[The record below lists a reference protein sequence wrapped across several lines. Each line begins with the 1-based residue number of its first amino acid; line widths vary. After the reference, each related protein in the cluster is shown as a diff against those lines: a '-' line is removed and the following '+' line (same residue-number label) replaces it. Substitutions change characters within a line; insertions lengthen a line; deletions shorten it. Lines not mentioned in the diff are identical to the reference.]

1 MLTFCGGDIIVE
13 KIWQI
18 EEHRWSRECIACTF
32 QVQVPRGQQ
41 WGFSSI
47 WGEIWRLLCGH
58 IPRDSNSDG
67 LGWIG
72 STDEFGLRLEGR
84 EGGREGGIGFLGC
97 SQKHTRSLREG
108 WELMRYQQYSLLLS
122 VLSSGVW
129 SLTSLIKLRG
139 PAMNWNSSS
148 GNDKDNWWQWH
159 SQVDTKEELKCEAS
173 WFVYRKAII
182 YMRSWE
188 VETKGVISCYPLWI
202 Q

>member
-1 MLTFCGGDIIVE
+1 MGFFFHLGGNLTSAL
-13 KIWQI
+13 
-18 EEHRWSRECIACTF
+18 WSHTSR
-32 QVQVPRGQQ
+32 QQQ
-41 WGFSSI
+41 WWPWVDWQYWWVRI
-47 WGEIWRLLCGH
+47 AAW
-58 IPRDSNSDG
+58 
-67 LGWIG
+67 
-72 STDEFGLRLEGR
+72 R

-129 SLTSLIKLRG
+129 SLTSLIKLCG